1 MDRDIK
7 RLLSLRANP
16 HFQLSPSELKQ
27 IEDWEKAQKAV
38 KIKKPVVIDV
48 PEGYEISE
56 GIGDNGIPAIIEKPK
71 NKSRKKTKNI
81 VKTEDKEIGEVEE

>member
-27 IEDWEKAQKAV
+27 IEEWEKAQKTIE
-38 KIKKPVVIDV
+38 IKKPTMMEI
-48 PEGYEISE
+48 PEGYIVSDA
-56 GIGDNGIPAIIEKPK
+56 IGDGDTPAIIEKPK
-71 NKSRKKTKNI
+71 KTRKKTKNI
-81 VKTEDKEIGEVEE
+81 VKAEDKEIGETEE

>member
-27 IEDWEKAQKAV
+27 IEEWEKAQKTIE
-38 KIKKPVVIDV
+38 IKKPTMMEI
-48 PEGYEISE
+48 PEGYIVSD
-56 GIGDNGIPAIIEKPK
+56 GIGDGNTPAIVEKPK
-71 NKSRKKTKNI
+71 KSRKKTKNI
-81 VKTEDKEIGEVEE
+81 VKTEDKETGEIEE

>member
-27 IEDWEKAQKAV
+27 IEESF
-38 KIKKPVVIDV
+38 
-48 PEGYEISE
+48 GFL
-56 GIGDNGIPAIIEKPK
+56 
-71 NKSRKKTKNI
+71 
-81 VKTEDKEIGEVEE
+81 VEQNYSFSH

>member
-48 PEGYEISE
+48 PEGYEICE
-56 GIGDNGIPAIIEKPK
+56 GIGDNGVPAIIEKPK
-71 NKSRKKTKNI
+71 KGRKKTKNV
-81 VKTEDKEIGEVEE
+81 VKTEDKETGEIEE

>member
-56 GIGDNGIPAIIEKPK
+56 GIGDNGIPAIIEKTK
-71 NKSRKKTKNI
+71 KSRKKTKNI
-81 VKTEDKEIGEVEE
+81 VKTEDKETGEIEE